1 MYFNVLVK
9 SFDFIFIGQLGKR
22 KDILPGEP
30 KSNVNISI
38 REEGTPCLATSNPQK
53 VSQPQ

>member
-1 MYFNVLVK
+1 VYFNVLVK
-9 SFDFIFIGQLGKR
+9 SFDLIFIGELGKR

-30 KSNVNISI
+30 KSNVNISL
-38 REEGTPCLATSNPQK
+38 REEGTQSRATSNPQK